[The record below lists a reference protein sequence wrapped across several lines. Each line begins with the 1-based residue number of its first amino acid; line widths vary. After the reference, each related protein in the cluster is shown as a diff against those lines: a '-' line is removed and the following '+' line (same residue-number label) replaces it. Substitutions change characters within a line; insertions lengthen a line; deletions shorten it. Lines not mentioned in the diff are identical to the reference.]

1 MLGQSKEILSQK
13 SSHILH
19 NGIFLITVLRKQN
32 ATCNDFIDDFIDIS
46 TVFCQSIK

>member
-1 MLGQSKEILSQK
+1 MLGQSKEILWQK

-19 NGIFLITVLRKQN
+19 NGIFLINVLRQQN
-32 ATCNDFIDDFIDIS
+32 ASDLIDIS

>member
-32 ATCNDFIDDFIDIS
+32 ANDFIDDFIDIS
-46 TVFCQSIK
+46 TVFCRSIK

>member
-1 MLGQSKEILSQK
+1 MLGQSKEILWQK

-19 NGIFLITVLRKQN
+19 NGIFLINVLRKQN
-32 ATCNDFIDDFIDIS
+32 ANDIDIS